1 MIRKLFAVLRSVEG
15 SFPQVLRVLIYLL
28 ETQCGRLGQWRCLVE
43 HRQIFLDS
51 HRKSRDKMLGS
62 VKERIT
68 VPTFSTCWFR
78 ELDMCEASAHLL
90 GVGRLSGYVNPYGF
104 SW

>member
-1 MIRKLFAVLRSVEG
+1 
-15 SFPQVLRVLIYLL
+15 
-28 ETQCGRLGQWRCLVE
+28 
-43 HRQIFLDS
+43 
-51 HRKSRDKMLGS
+51 MLGS

-78 ELDMCEASAHLL
+78 ELDMCEASARLL